1 MGDSEGIINV
11 VQGIVLSDNSSL
23 TAAQVTAWVAGATAG
38 ASITT
43 SNTGMVYT
51 GAIDVDPRMT
61 KAEMEAAVKAGKFIF
76 KVDRSQNVTVVYDI
90 NSLTSVT
97 VKKGKVFTKNR
108 VIRTLDN
115 IANDITT
122 IFESNYVGKVNNNA
136 EGRSLL
142 KAALVDY
149 FNTLQNMG
157 AIQNFETDD
166 VTIIAGTESDA
177 VVVDAN
183 IQPVDSIEKIY
194 VTVNLAFT
202 RSDEPGDLYK
212 NTFKMTWS
220 KGDWKAVIPADGKS
234 EVEEISSITNAGMV
248 SRIF

>member
-1 MGDSEGIINV
+1 
-11 VQGIVLSDNSSL
+11 
-23 TAAQVTAWVAGATAG
+23 
-38 ASITT
+38 
-43 SNTGMVYT
+43 
-51 GAIDVDPRMT
+51 
-61 KAEMEAAVKAGKFIF
+61 MEAAVKAGKFIF

-142 KAALVDY
+142 KAALIDY
-149 FNTLQNMG
+149 FNTLQNLG

-166 VTIIAGTESDA
+166 VTITAGTESDA

-194 VTVNLAFT
+194 VTVNLA
-202 RSDEPGDLYK
+202 
-212 NTFKMTWS
+212 
-220 KGDWKAVIPADGKS
+220 
-234 EVEEISSITNAGMV
+234 
-248 SRIF
+248 